1 MSCEGY
7 CALAIMME
15 KNEAEL
21 VKLEVILI
29 KSLFSAFLVSP
40 RSAIPNAR
48 PVRSQASCAR
58 VSGELNAFLM
68 LGARTSDYE

>member
-1 MSCEGY
+1 MSCEDY

-29 KSLFSAFLVSP
+29 KRLFSAFLVSP

-48 PVRSQASCAR
+48 PVRSQAS
-58 VSGELNAFLM
+58 GELNAFLM